1 MGDRIPNITLT
12 NPFNRDQAPSPAQSP
27 IRGGGDGYSNRW
39 PELNSVA
46 GLING
51 GPSVAPSGSRGRPD
65 SSHGSS
71 WTSPVRL
78 KRSRSNNASA
88 GGNGPQ
94 APVAPDDNDS
104 AAQDAQAGMDPLS
117 QHLMKRTSTLMTPA
131 SSRPNTA
138 NSSSGKDGSPGRE
151 GGRMKERSPAPPVRP
166 PGPLRN
172 DTSRTDVSEMAHRD
186 LKKGVKAVS
195 FLSKL
200 MGGAKKKDAP
210 TAVPEEISVSGD
222 RRPEGVD
229 AAVFSQPTA
238 DNMSFIPR
246 FPQPPTYIKVRSK
259 NKPKRE
265 FDRLFLAQELSG
277 TNQRR
282 MSERQPIKLRRKGS
296 LPPDADHTIWAME
309 FSKDGKYLAAAG
321 ADMVVRVWAVLGS
334 SEDRQKHEKQEA
346 QGGKEANGKANTER
360 LSAPV
365 FQSQPVREFEAHT
378 ATILDL
384 SWSKNNFLLSSSM
397 DKTVRLWHM
406 SRPAC
411 LCTFK
416 HNDFVPSISF
426 HPEDDRFFLA
436 GSLDS
441 KLRLWSIPDKSVAYV
456 AQVPDMI
463 TAVAFTPDGKHAM
476 AGCFSGLVMFF
487 ETEGLKYQSQMHV
500 RSSRGQNAKKGSKIT
515 GLQASYST
523 EGSAGDV
530 LWLLVTSND
539 SRIRL
544 YNFRDK
550 SLELKLKG
558 NENNC
563 SQIRATFSEC
573 GKYVTC
579 GSEDKR
585 AYIWSLRSS
594 SSVEDQKRDRH
605 PMEFF
610 EAHDSITTV
619 VRVAPSMTRGH
630 LGRSNDPVY
639 DICNPPPVTLMSRVE
654 RAESVSSSKAPSVIK
669 TGSTPRASHSEGNIF
684 VTADFEGK
692 IKVFRQDCA
701 YSKRKLEDF
710 DRSSIFGKRASVR
723 STGSLTTK
731 GSQRSLREARTS
743 SSTQGAGDRIVT
755 WRQGVASTSALENGG
770 ANTQASRSGSPGHSL
785 AERTKLPPEQSP
797 RSTAVAGG
805 PPGEPAGSAGLTRN
819 STKDSATSTTTSA
832 SSPRG
837 CPGFESRSQPNEN
850 LLNIQNGQSY
860 TYYDVEQMK
869 QNAGRAAKFRQ
880 ANGSSFPALTPVRS
894 VSESEGGLATVAT
907 LAGFESGGRLA
918 VRPLGAKRDASF
930 VSRLSDEG
938 SSGECSSEER

>member
-1 MGDRIPNITLT
+1 
-12 NPFNRDQAPSPAQSP
+12 
-27 IRGGGDGYSNRW
+27 
-39 PELNSVA
+39 
-46 GLING
+46 
-51 GPSVAPSGSRGRPD
+51 
-65 SSHGSS
+65 
-71 WTSPVRL
+71 
-78 KRSRSNNASA
+78 
-88 GGNGPQ
+88 
-94 APVAPDDNDS
+94 
-104 AAQDAQAGMDPLS
+104 
-117 QHLMKRTSTLMTPA
+117 
-131 SSRPNTA
+131 
-138 NSSSGKDGSPGRE
+138 
-151 GGRMKERSPAPPVRP
+151 
-166 PGPLRN
+166 
-172 DTSRTDVSEMAHRD
+172 
-186 LKKGVKAVS
+186 
-195 FLSKL
+195 
-200 MGGAKKKDAP
+200 
-210 TAVPEEISVSGD
+210 
-222 RRPEGVD
+222 
-229 AAVFSQPTA
+229 
-238 DNMSFIPR
+238 
-246 FPQPPTYIKVRSK
+246 
-259 NKPKRE
+259 
-265 FDRLFLAQELSG
+265 
-277 TNQRR
+277 
-282 MSERQPIKLRRKGS
+282 
-296 LPPDADHTIWAME
+296 
-309 FSKDGKYLAAAG
+309 
-321 ADMVVRVWAVLGS
+321 
-334 SEDRQKHEKQEA
+334 
-346 QGGKEANGKANTER
+346 
-360 LSAPV
+360 
-365 FQSQPVREFEAHT
+365 
-378 ATILDL
+378 
-384 SWSKNNFLLSSSM
+384 
-397 DKTVRLWHM
+397 
-406 SRPAC
+406 
-411 LCTFK
+411 
-416 HNDFVPSISF
+416 
-426 HPEDDRFFLA
+426 
-436 GSLDS
+436 
-441 KLRLWSIPDKSVAYV
+441 
-456 AQVPDMI
+456 VPDMI

-515 GLQASYST
+515 GLQASYNT

-639 DICNPPPVTLMSRVE
+639 DICNPPPVTLMSRAE
-654 RAESVSSSKAPSVIK
+654 RAASQSSSKAPSVIQ
-669 TGSTPRASHSEGNIF
+669 TSGTPRASHSEGNIF

-723 STGSLTTK
+723 SMGSLTTK

-743 SSTQGAGDRIVT
+743 TSTQGAGDRIVT
-755 WRQGVASTSALENGG
+755 WRQGVASTSALANGG
-770 ANTQASRSGSPGHSL
+770 ANTQASRSGSPGHS
-785 AERTKLPPEQSP
+785 KLPPEPRAGSP
-797 RSTAVAGG
+797 RSAAVQAGG
-805 PPGEPAGSAGLTRN
+805 PPEEPATSAGLSRN
-819 STKDSATSTTTSA
+819 STKDSTTSTTTAA

-869 QNAGRAAKFRQ
+869 QNAGRAAKFRE

-918 VRPLGAKRDASF
+918 VRPLGARREASF

-938 SSGECSSEER
+938 SSGEGSSEER